1 MGCFLDDSG
10 GDLRLRR
17 LRIRLPPG
25 LRRWTALLRRLGDA
39 QPLTWR
45 GAAVTA
51 LAGLALWQWGYG
63 SLDLLVFVIGVGGLC
78 LVLLAAFLVS
88 GAAIYL
94 RRQPQLRQSGVDA
107 QRLEAGSPI
116 RTGFH
121 LPALSFLPMVRL
133 RWHWQLPERVDCR
146 QVWRGS
152 ELQEEVVARR
162 RCQVDALRRRFEV
175 FDAFGLC
182 KIAWERQLPSSLMVL
197 PDRGRLRTMPVV
209 QSMVAGE
216 GLPHPAGK
224 PQGDRMEIRRYVP
237 GDSVRNILWKTFART
252 RELNVRIPERS
263 LDPGRKTV
271 AYLLSDRRDEAAA
284 AAARVALESGAL
296 GDHWMFGADGTPRP
310 TEHLGEAMTAIA
322 RSGSLRPL
330 SDGTAPR
337 GDLRRFLEQP
347 EVQDELSLV
356 IFAAASDGPWLR
368 ETADAARIFAG
379 GMTFVLATDGIETST
394 VTPLW
399 RRMLYRPSDSPGIG
413 RQELSRLVR
422 QLTDAGH
429 SALVVDR
436 RSGRSF
442 GGHRL
447 ATSPARAA

>member
-1 MGCFLDDSG
+1 M
-10 GDLRLRR
+10 
-17 LRIRLPPG
+17 
-25 LRRWTALLRRLGDA
+25 
-39 QPLTWR
+39 
-45 GAAVTA
+45 
-51 LAGLALWQWGYG
+51 
-63 SLDLLVFVIGVGGLC
+63 DLLVFVIGVGSLC

-88 GAAIYL
+88 GAAIHL
-94 RRQPQLRQSGVDA
+94 RRQPQLRQSGVGA

-116 RTGFH
+116 RTGFR

-133 RWHWQLPERVDCR
+133 RWHWLLPEHVDCR
-146 QVWRGS
+146 QVWRDS
-152 ELQEEVVARR
+152 HLQEEVVARR

-271 AYLLSDRRDEAAA
+271 AYLLSDPQDEAAA

-310 TEHLGEAMTAIA
+310 TERLADALTAIA
-322 RSGSLRPL
+322 RSGSLPHHGL
-330 SDGTAPR
+330 PDTPR

-356 IFAAASDGPWLR
+356 LFAAASDGPWLK
-368 ETADAARIFAG
+368 EAADAARVFQG
-379 GMTFVLATDGIETST
+379 EMTFVLATDGIEPPTSAS
-394 VTPLW
+394 LW
-399 RRMLYRPSDSPGIG
+399 RRLLYRPTTSPGIE

-422 QLTDAGH
+422 RLTDAGH
-429 SALVVDR
+429 GALVVDR

-447 ATSPARAA
+447 APPSARAA